1 MNQCG
6 LSIESLLA
14 LQRHHRALAIQGG
27 GGLPTGGGGGGLPP
41 EPPSVPPSDNTPL
54 LPPFMRPPLV
64 EPTDPCSDPT
74 VGSHLEDISDS
85 DPEDVPPGLPGS
97 ESEDPTKEPKKGK
110 NLVKPPY
117 SYIALITMSIL
128 QSPNKRLTL
137 SGICDFIRNRFPY
150 YR

>member
-14 LQRHHRALAIQGG
+14 LQRHHRALAMQGG
-27 GGLPTGGGGGGLPP
+27 PHPGIP
-41 EPPSVPPSDNTPL
+41 EPPIPSENNPP
-54 LPPFMRPPLV
+54 LPPFLRPPL
-64 EPTDPCSDPT
+64 ESSDPSDPP
-74 VGSHLEDISDS
+74 GSHLEDISDS
-85 DPEDVPPGLPGS
+85 DPEEPPTTPP
-97 ESEDPTKEPKKGK
+97 EDPSKEPNKKSK

>member
-14 LQRHHRALAIQGG
+14 LQRHHRALAMQAGPPVGVGVPDSIP
-27 GGLPTGGGGGGLPP
+27 PTENTPPPPTLPP
-41 EPPSVPPSDNTPL
+41 FLRQSLEPSDN
-54 LPPFMRPPLV
+54 M
-64 EPTDPCSDPT
+64 DPT
-74 VGSHLEDISDS
+74 GSHLEDISDS
-85 DPEDVPPGLPGS
+85 DNEEVPPMPPVTSDGG
-97 ESEDPTKEPKKGK
+97 DPSKDGKKGK

>member
-14 LQRHHRALAIQGG
+14 LQRHHRALAMQG
-27 GGLPTGGGGGGLPP
+27 GGLPTVGLPP
-41 EPPSVPPSDNTPL
+41 EPPSAPSDSAPL
-54 LPPFMRPPLV
+54 LPPFMRGPSLA
-64 EPTDPCSDPT
+64 EPIDPSDPLT
-74 VGSHLEDISDS
+74 GGSHLEDISDS
-85 DPEDVPPGLPGS
+85 DPEDVPSGLPGS

-110 NLVKPPY
+110 NIVKPPY

>member
-14 LQRHHRALAIQGG
+14 LQRHHRALAMQGG
-27 GGLPTGGGGGGLPP
+27 GPTVGLPP
-41 EPPSVPPSDNTPL
+41 EPPVPSDNTPL
-54 LPPFMRPPLV
+54 LPPFMRPSL
-64 EPTDPCSDPT
+64 EPTDPTDPT
-74 VGSHLEDISDS
+74 GSHLEDISDS
-85 DPEDVPPGLPGS
+85 DPEDVVPPLPS